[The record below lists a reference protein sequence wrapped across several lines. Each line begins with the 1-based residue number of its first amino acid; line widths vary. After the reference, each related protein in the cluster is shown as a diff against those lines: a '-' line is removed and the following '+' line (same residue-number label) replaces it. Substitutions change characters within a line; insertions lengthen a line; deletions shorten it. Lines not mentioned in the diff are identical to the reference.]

1 MMSASAVPTPP
12 IPVMKTTLLL
22 PMLALLP
29 LASSAASLP
38 LASFPASG
46 NGLDQPVAV
55 AVDAAGNVVV
65 TGVGHV
71 LGRATDFVTTKRGPR
86 GAMLWTIAYNGPASS
101 HDEPKAITQDAEG
114 NVYVTGSSRGAKN
127 NDYATVKYSPQGK
140 ELWAARY
147 DGGHNDVATA
157 IAVGPDGS
165 VYVAGYSDGDGGR
178 PEGHTIVKYSSA
190 GAQIAVFGLG
200 EEAGTG
206 FDGAGPAAI
215 KIDPA
220 GNLLVAGA
228 AAGLQ
233 EDFDLLVI
241 KLDPKGGTISES
253 RFGGARNSQDFASA
267 LAVQPDGSFV
277 VAGKG
282 GAAGTTGSY
291 IFVAGFDAAGQLS
304 WANRH
309 GGPGDDAVRAVA
321 MSIGAQGDVSVLG
334 SIARGGTESLVVLKL
349 DRQGNRIGLI
359 DEPLGSAV
367 AFADSN
373 AISPGEL
380 ITATIQPG
388 AAGAG
393 PTIETF
399 RTPGADAL
407 GVPQILSG
415 PVGASP
421 SLGDDVRLSVR
432 ATGATGY
439 RWFRDGVP
447 VTGADA
453 PVLLLPVAQRSAGG
467 DYTVEVANR
476 AGSVVSAVARVS
488 FDDKLSGTGFRA
500 DRSFGFHLE
509 GEPGR
514 VYEFQSSDDLNVW
527 STFSLVRYLDKVIE
541 AQDPPTKVVAQRYYR
556 ARRLL

>member
-1 MMSASAVPTPP
+1 MIILSAVPTPK
-12 IPVMKTTLLL
+12 ILVMKTTLLL

-29 LASSAASLP
+29 LASGAASLP
-38 LASFPASG
+38 LASFPATG

-55 AVDAAGNVVV
+55 IVDAAGNVVV
-65 TGVGHV
+65 TGIGHA
-71 LGRATDFVTTKRGPR
+71 LGRATDFVTTKRGPG
-86 GAMLWTIAYNGPASS
+86 GAVLWTIAYNGPASS
-101 HDEPKAITQDAEG
+101 HDEPKAIAQDAEG

-127 NDYATVKYSPQGK
+127 NDYATVMYSPLGK
-140 ELWAARY
+140 ELWTARH

-178 PEGHTIVKYSSA
+178 PEGHAIVKYSSA
-190 GAQIAVFGLG
+190 GAQVAVFDVG
-200 EEAGTG
+200 EAAGTA
-206 FDGAGPAAI
+206 FDGPGPTAI
-215 KIDPA
+215 KVDPA

-233 EDFDLLVI
+233 EDFDLLVV
-241 KLDPKGGTISES
+241 KLDAKGGMISES

-267 LAVQPDGSFV
+267 LAVRPDGSFV

-282 GAAGTTGSY
+282 GAAGTAGSY
-291 IFVAGFDAAGQLS
+291 LFVAGFDAAGQLS

-321 MSIGAQGDVSVLG
+321 VSIGAQGDVSVLG

-349 DRQGNRIGLI
+349 DRQGTRVGLT

-367 AFADSN
+367 AFADSD
-373 AISPGEL
+373 AIAPGEF
-380 ITATIQPG
+380 IIATLRPG
-388 AAGAG
+388 AAGDG
-393 PTIETF
+393 PTIATF
-399 RTPGADAL
+399 RTPGASAP

-415 PVGASP
+415 PFGASP
-421 SLGDDVRLSVR
+421 SLGDDVRLSVQ

-439 RWFRDGVP
+439 RWFHDGVQ

-453 PVLLLPVAQRSAGG
+453 PVLLVPAAQRSAGG
-467 DYTVEVANR
+467 DYTVEVGNR
-476 AGSVVSAVARVS
+476 AGTVVSAVARVS

-500 DRSFGFHLE
+500 DKSFGFHLE

-514 VYEFQSSDDLNVW
+514 VYEFQSSDDLGVW
-527 STFSLVRYLDKVIE
+527 STFSLVRYVDKVIA
-541 AQDPPTKVVAQRYYR
+541 AQEPPAKVAAQRYYR